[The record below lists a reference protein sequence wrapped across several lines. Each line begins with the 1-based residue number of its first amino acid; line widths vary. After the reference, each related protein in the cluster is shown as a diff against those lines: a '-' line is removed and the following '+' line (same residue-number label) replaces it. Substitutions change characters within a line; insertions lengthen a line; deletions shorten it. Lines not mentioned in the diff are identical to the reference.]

1 MVSLYFYT
9 YIVVFRSVHVPFII
23 VPWIADQKI
32 VEPSLVIIRRLVPTK
47 KQGEQF
53 LQRWTGRSTLGNKL
67 IRSGGEV
74 PSSFNSVPRHLGKK
88 HWRDHVMTAILPRDG
103 TIVNTYIHSIISIG
117 HLDAFTQLIC
127 WVQDTPEMQ
136 TSMKQFRTWSIPNA
150 TQRSD
155 KENTSIIYI
164 YIRRHESKRC

>member
-1 MVSLYFYT
+1 MNHGPKNRGT
-9 YIVVFRSVHVPFII
+9 
-23 VPWIADQKI
+23 

-74 PSSFNSVPRHLGKK
+74 PSSFNSVPRHLGKNTGEI
-88 HWRDHVMTAILPRDG
+88 MTAILPRDG
-103 TIVNTYIHSIISIG
+103 TIINAYIHSIISTG

-127 WVQDTPEMQ
+127 WVQDT
-136 TSMKQFRTWSIPNA
+136 SKQVWNSLEPGAFPTPYRGLT
-150 TQRSD
+150 
-155 KENTSIIYI
+155 KETIQSYTYTYVDTN
-164 YIRRHESKRC
+164 